1 MAEKDEM
8 WRIFVAIPLPVQIKE
23 ALSAWCG
30 EHKNRLAFAKWV
42 YPEDY
47 HITVQFLGDTPPNR
61 VGEIGERLSEAA
73 EGIRSF
79 SLEARTCGHFGRPA
93 APRVLW
99 AGVEGALEPLRELQ
113 QRVVAANEKLGYIPE
128 DRPYHP
134 HITLARKY
142 KEGGRFDPAVL
153 KDQTPGFGAWTVEA
167 MVIYRTRMRMTPMY
181 EEVARIPFQS

>member
-8 WRIFVAIPLPVQIKE
+8 WRIFVAIPLPVPIKE

-42 YPEDY
+42 DPEDY

-61 VGEIGERLSEAA
+61 VGEIGAGLSEATA
-73 EGIRSF
+73 AISPF
-79 SLEARTCGHFGRPA
+79 SLEARRCGHFGRPA

-113 QRVVAANEKLGYIPE
+113 SRVVAANGKLGFTPE

-142 KEGGRFDPAVL
+142 KEGSRFDPAIL
-153 KDQTPGFGAWTVEA
+153 KDQAPEFGAWTVEA

-181 EEVARIPFQS
+181 EEVARIPIRG

>member
-8 WRIFVAIPLPVQIKE
+8 WRIFVAIPLPVPIKE

-30 EHKNRLAFAKWV
+30 DYKNRLAFSKWV

-47 HITVQFLGDTPPNR
+47 HITVQFLGDTPPDR
-61 VGEIGERLSEAA
+61 IEKIRDGLSEAA
-73 EGIRSF
+73 AGIRPF
-79 SLEARTCGHFGRPA
+79 SLEFRNCGHFGRPS

-99 AGVEGALEPLRELQ
+99 AGVEGDLEPLRELQ
-113 QRVVAANEKLGYIPE
+113 NRVVVANKQLGYIPE
-128 DRPYHP
+128 DRSYNP

-142 KEGGRFDPAVL
+142 KEGGRFDPAIL
-153 KDQTPGFGAWTVEA
+153 KEKVPEFGAWTVDA

-181 EEVARIPFQS
+181 EEVARIALQG